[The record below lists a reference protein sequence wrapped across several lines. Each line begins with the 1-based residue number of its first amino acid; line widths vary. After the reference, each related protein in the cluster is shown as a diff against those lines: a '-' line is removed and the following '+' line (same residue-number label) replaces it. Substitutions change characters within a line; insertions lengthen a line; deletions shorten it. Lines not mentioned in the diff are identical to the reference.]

1 MHHLAVLSF
10 FVVGSVCLHDV
21 HASRDCAIM
30 MQAGQGGQVELEGV
44 VSSRAAARTT
54 ESKPEEE
61 QPKKRT
67 SRRRLQRGSAAFEG
81 DQLAKSVMEQTI
93 KSDEAGN
100 AYINRATFGNGEMQW
115 YGIGGTRRSG
125 SKVVVG
131 KEKKFK
137 EILEQRMEATP
148 LATDDL
154 TGTQLGWLIAECSAS
169 TA

>member
-115 YGIGGTRRSG
+115 YGIGVRDSEEWVEGASLNTACICASPAYKRLPFPVKAPSDLSST
-125 SKVVVG
+125 SKD
-131 KEKKFK
+131 EF
-137 EILEQRMEATP
+137 IHA
-148 LATDDL
+148 
-154 TGTQLGWLIAECSAS
+154 
-169 TA
+169 